1 MPLRNGPVAT
11 AKAELFKALGHPI
24 RVRVLEVLVGGPQP
38 VGKLAELLD
47 VETSHLSQQL
57 AVLRRAQVVVAR
69 RERSTVYYSVRD
81 PRMSQLLVIAKQ
93 LLATGLRDSQALLV
107 DLENDVDEPTA
118 GRRRAGTHGR

>member
-1 MPLRNGPVAT
+1 MPLRDRPVAT

-24 RVRVLEVLVGGPQP
+24 RVRVLEVLVGGEQP

-81 PRMSQLLVIAKQ
+81 PRMSQLLVVAKQ

-107 DLENDVDEPTA
+107 DLERDADEPAA
-118 GRRRAGTHGR
+118 GRRRAGTPGR